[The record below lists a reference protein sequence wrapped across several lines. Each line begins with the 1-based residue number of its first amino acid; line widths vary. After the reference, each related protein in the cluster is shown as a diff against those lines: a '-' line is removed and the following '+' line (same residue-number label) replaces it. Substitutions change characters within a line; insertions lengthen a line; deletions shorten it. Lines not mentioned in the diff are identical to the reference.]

1 AAARRMGPDAARAAT
16 PPGRTRPALDH
27 PATGAPATNP
37 GPSDALV
44 ENDSGATRAGQRSL
58 PQIPVAAAGT
68 TPRLARAL
76 AHDDAR
82 TTPPLGHRA
91 RGQAGSDASARAAK
105 SLSVRRGVTVVN
117 AGARRE
123 ILNGALQNVKQDS

>member
-1 AAARRMGPDAARAAT
+1 PHSR
-16 PPGRTRPALDH
+16 
-27 PATGAPATNP
+27 
-37 GPSDALV
+37 
-44 ENDSGATRAGQRSL
+44 ATREGQRSL

-123 ILNGALQNVKQDS
+123 ILNGALQNVKQDINRTFPERLFPPISIHEHRPVFHRRLRADA